1 MAAQLTML
9 TPATSIYS
17 ALLGEVIPDLRPPES
32 PIAPTFLEQ
41 HQEAVGFGGAVLLAS
56 SELPEVIGMSDRVM
70 VMARGR
76 LTGEMPAAEATQ
88 DAVMSL
94 AVKEVESTRVR

>member
-1 MAAQLTML
+1 M
-9 TPATSIYS
+9 
-17 ALLGEVIPDLRPPES
+17 
-32 PIAPTFLEQ
+32 
-41 HQEAVGFGGAVLLAS
+41 LLAS

-76 LTGEMPAAEATQ
+76 LTGEMPAAQATQ

-94 AVKEVESTRVR
+94 AVKEVESARVL